1 MEINENEMRFRRGI
15 WSVRGRDG
23 FFVIYDGYGK
33 GFARQYGCWHTLE
46 QIFIHALAIALALI
60 TP

>member
-33 GFARQYGCWHTLE
+33 GFARQRGGMNNEL
-46 QIFIHALAIALALI
+46 
-60 TP
+60 